1 VKFSAMTFNM
11 QFGQAWDP
19 DEPLR
24 APVRLDDTIAFL
36 QDNPHDIY
44 LLQEVERARPGGE
57 QVDPPPNFTRIAAA
71 LDSHHSAF
79 AYPRV
84 NYDELPFGIALAI
97 FSRTPLVDFQNID
110 LPAAPITFEFE
121 GRQCSASPRQLVTAR
136 TKIAGRSIQLMNT
149 HLQAFFMIG
158 STSTDHPEQ
167 RDGVDAALRASNE
180 PTLCGGDFNCAPT
193 EHLVEQ
199 YRAAGYE
206 TAQDSEITWRHQPF
220 ITDHLFFNSGLRVTR
235 SEVIPTVCS
244 DHHAVSAD
252 FRVDRV

>member
-1 VKFSAMTFNM
+1 MTFNM

-24 APVRLDDTIAFL
+24 APVRLEDTIAFL
-36 QDNPHDIY
+36 KENPHDIY
-44 LLQEVERARPGGE
+44 FLQEVERALPGGK
-57 QVDPPPNFTRIAAA
+57 QIDPPPNFSAIAEA
-71 LDSHHSAF
+71 LDSYHSVF

-84 NYDELPFGIALAI
+84 NPDELPFGIALAI
-97 FSRTPLVDFQNID
+97 LSRTPLVDFQHID

-121 GRQCSASPRQLVTAR
+121 GSQRAASQRQLIAAQ
-136 TKIAGRSIQLMNT
+136 TKIAGQSVQLMNT

-158 STSTDHPEQ
+158 SASTEHPGQ
-167 RDGVDAALRASNE
+167 RDRVDTALRNSDG
-180 PTLCGGDFNCAPT
+180 PTLCGGDFNCAPP

-206 TAQDSEITWRHQPF
+206 TAQDTEVTWRHQPF
-220 ITDHLFFNSGLRVTR
+220 VTDHLFFNSGLRATR
-235 SEVIPTVCS
+235 AEVIPTVCS

-252 FRVDRV
+252 FRFERS

>member
-1 VKFSAMTFNM
+1 M

-24 APVRLDDTIAFL
+24 APVRLEDTIAFL
-36 QDNPHDIY
+36 EDNPHDVY
-44 LLQEVERARPGGE
+44 FLQEVERAQPGGE
-57 QVDPPPNFTRIAAA
+57 QTEPPPNFTRIAGA
-71 LDSHHSAF
+71 LDAHHAVF
-79 AYPRV
+79 AYPPV
-84 NYDELPFGIALAI
+84 NPDELPFGIALAI
-97 FSRTPLVDFQNID
+97 LSRTPLVDFQHIE
-110 LPAAPITFEFE
+110 LPAPPLTFDFE
-121 GRQCSASPRQLVTAR
+121 GGTRVPSRRQLISAR
-136 TKIAGRSIQLMNT
+136 TRIAGCDVALMNT

-158 STSTDHPEQ
+158 STSLEHRGQ
-167 RDGVDAALRASNE
+167 RDRVDEAFRATTG
-180 PTLCGGDFNCAPT
+180 PTLCGGDFNCAPH

-220 ITDHLFFNSGLRVTR
+220 VTDHLFFNSGLRATR

-252 FRVDRV
+252 FRFVRD